1 MRANAT
7 ALHASDSD
15 WGWIIAGRTS
25 PIVGSQFV
33 LARGLDFSCAAS
45 LTFVRGIS
53 VGEEVPLPRPRIQLV
68 HGTVPQKCARNT
80 LPARSGIL
88 YRPAIE
94 GLRCH
99 PLPTSSMRAPEVTPN

>member
-1 MRANAT
+1 M
-7 ALHASDSD
+7 ALDNS
-15 WGWIIAGRTS
+15 GRS
-25 PIVGSQFV
+25 SSIVGSQFV
-33 LARGLDFSCAAS
+33 LARDLEFSCAAS
-45 LTFVRGIS
+45 LTFLRWIS
-53 VGEEVPLPRPRIQLV
+53 VGEEVPLPRPRLQLV

-99 PLPTSSMRAPEVTPN
+99 PLLISSTRAPEVTPN